1 MSEKYMKAVILAGGY
16 GTRIGEETYLK
27 PKPLI
32 EIGNKPILWH
42 IMKIFSAQNVN
53 DFVICCGY
61 KGYMIKEFF
70 ANYYLHSSDVTLDI
84 KNNKM
89 EVHEKHTEPWTITL
103 IDTGEETMTGGRL
116 KRVEKYLGN
125 ERFYF
130 TYGDGLANIDLSE
143 LLSFHKNTKRI
154 ATVTAVRPPS
164 RFGSLSIKKDLV
176 TNFDEK
182 PLGGESWING
192 GFFVLESD
200 VFDYIDNDL
209 TVWEKEPL
217 EKLAQQSKLSA
228 YKHSG
233 FWSPLDTLRDKK
245 YLDELWH
252 SGKAS
257 WKVW

>member
-1 MSEKYMKAVILAGGY
+1 MSEKDMKAVILAGGY